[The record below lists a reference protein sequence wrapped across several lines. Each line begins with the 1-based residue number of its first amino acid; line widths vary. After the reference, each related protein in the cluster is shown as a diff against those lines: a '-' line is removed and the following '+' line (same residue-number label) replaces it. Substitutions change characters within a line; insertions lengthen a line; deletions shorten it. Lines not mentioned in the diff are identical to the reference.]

1 MRFRFWVRTL
11 LPALVLCTIGTPA
24 GWAQGQAAP
33 EDKASES
40 QADSSNSS
48 KEKPKSDSLRDLE
61 DQIFRSFKTPPKGP
75 LTSPGPEPART
86 PPPTSS
92 QSKRAKELHDRKDW
106 IFMQPEELM
115 AVPTVEELLNLA
127 PLDKKE
133 KSKDKLSP
141 MESYLDRLYHP
152 EGTANRKKE
161 PYGDLVP
168 FGSLNKKNRDK
179 NNEQDPSSTNYGK
192 DDQTEPELPES
203 VRETQHNL
211 KKKLSETEHPGLGV
225 VSPQNRSFFS
235 DIFGLDVKAREL
247 PSPAEMEAQKRRMD
261 QLTTLY
267 GFQPA
272 PPSMAEPNNPM
283 AGLVQFGPSVPKAA
297 AHVMPNSG
305 SIVSGNNL
313 LNTTQPGITPLVD
326 PGVLPEVAKFT
337 IQPPAFSPPLPKPEP
352 TRVTPPLPNFNAPR
366 RAF

>member
-1 MRFRFWVRTL
+1 MRFRLWITTL
-11 LPALVLCTIGTPA
+11 LPALALCTIGTRA
-24 GWAQGQAAP
+24 VWGQGQAAP
-33 EDKASES
+33 EGKANES

-86 PPPTSS
+86 PPPTSI
-92 QSKRAKELHDRKDW
+92 QSKRAKELQDRKDW
-106 IFMQPEELM
+106 VFMQPEELM

-152 EGTANRKKE
+152 EGTENRKKE
-161 PYGDLVP
+161 PYGDLAP
-168 FGSLNKKNRDK
+168 FGSLKKKNRDK
-179 NNEQDPSSTNYGK
+179 NNEQDPSSNYGN
-192 DDQTEPELPES
+192 DDQTEAELPEG
-203 VRETQHNL
+203 VREMQHKL
-211 KKKLSETEHPGLGV
+211 KNKLSETEQRGLGV

-235 DIFGLDVKAREL
+235 DIFGLDVKAREI
-247 PSPAEMEAQKRRMD
+247 PSPLELEAQKRRMD

-272 PPSMAEPNNPM
+272 PPSMAEPNNPTT
-283 AGLVQFGPSVPKAA
+283 GLVQFGPSVPKAPA
-297 AHVMPNSG
+297 PVTPNRG
-305 SIVSGNNL
+305 SAVSGNNL

-352 TRVTPPLPNFNAPR
+352 TRVTPPMPNFNAPR